1 MNPNGENDDTHDS
14 GDAELSP
21 PDSEGRRESRALKRK
36 TGRSSNLRRRKP
48 VSASV
53 TAADE
58 PENEKKSRAKPRAK
72 SGGSRAKT
80 AKKKSSARA
89 NKPSKA
95 KSTAK
100 VEDEYEIKSLPDGTQ
115 LKVKISANSRKPK
128 RPVPRRK
135 IVDDYGPGPAV
146 FDIGSVPDEA
156 GNAPRGINLG
166 SIVSQTRRSVTYL
179 KKHFTV
185 QPKVGVI
192 LGSGLSS
199 VARLVSQE
207 PIAFSDIPGFASP
220 GVKGHPGYVRA
231 GMVGSTPTL
240 ICEGRLHYYET
251 GSMKDT
257 VRPIQTFMALG
268 VEHLILTTSAG
279 ALNPDYRPGDI
290 MFVSDQINLMG
301 DNPLFGLA
309 PDFNPSPFVDVSRI
323 YDSEAILK
331 SDRICRRSRVKSH
344 KGTLAGMRGPV
355 YETSAERAWLKSMGA
370 DAVCM
375 SVIPE
380 ALAAAH
386 VGASVMGLALIV
398 NDASSAK
405 SGALSHELVAKTG
418 EKYAANMKRLIKNLI
433 TVIG

>member
-1 MNPNGENDDTHDS
+1 MSPNGSNDDS
-14 GDAELSP
+14 EERGEIELSS
-21 PDSEGRRESRALKRK
+21 PDTEKRRGARALKRK
-36 TGRSSNLRRRKP
+36 IERSSNLRRRKP
-48 VSASV
+48 QVSSPTV
-53 TAADE
+53 TNE
-58 PENEKKSRAKPRAK
+58 PETDTKSEAKPRAK
-72 SGGSRAKT
+72 SGGLRAKA

-89 NKPSKA
+89 NKASKA
-95 KSTAK
+95 KSIAK
-100 VEDEYEIKSLPDGTQ
+100 VEEEYEIKSLPDGTQ
-115 LKVKISANSRKPK
+115 LKVKITQNSRKPK

-135 IVDDYGPGPAV
+135 IVDDYGPGPAMP
-146 FDIGSVPDEA
+146 DISSVPDEA
-156 GNAPRGINLG
+156 GDEPRRINLG
-166 SIVSQTRRSVTYL
+166 SIVSQMRRSVTYL
-179 KKHFTV
+179 KKQLTV

-199 VARLVSQE
+199 VARLVSEE
-207 PIAFSDIPGFASP
+207 PIEFSSIPGFISP
-220 GVKGHPGYVRA
+220 GVKGHPGFVRA
-231 GMVGSTPTL
+231 GMVGTTPTL

-257 VRPIQTFMALG
+257 VRPIQAFMALG
-268 VEHLILTTSAG
+268 VERLILTTSAG

-309 PDFNPSPFVDVSRI
+309 PDFNPSPFVDVSGI
-323 YDSEAILK
+323 YDSDAILK

-355 YETSAERAWLKSMGA
+355 YETPAERAWLRSMGA

-386 VGASVMGLALIV
+386 VGVPVTGLALIV
-398 NDASSAK
+398 NDASSTK
-405 SGALSHELVAKTG
+405 SGVLTHERVAKTG
-418 EKYAANMKRLIKNLI
+418 QKYAANMKRLIKNLL
-433 TVIG
+433 TAVG

>member
-1 MNPNGENDDTHDS
+1 MSLNGSNDESEERGEVESSSPDT
-14 GDAELSP
+14 EK
-21 PDSEGRRESRALKRK
+21 RRGARALKRK
-36 TGRSSNLRRRKP
+36 TERSSNLRRRKP
-48 VSASV
+48 AGSAV
-53 TAADE
+53 TGADDAE
-58 PENEKKSRAKPRAK
+58 IDTKSREKPQTK
-72 SGGSRAKT
+72 SGGSRVKSAR
-80 AKKKSSARA
+80 KKSAARVG
-89 NKPSKA
+89 KPSKT
-95 KSTAK
+95 KTTAK
-100 VEDEYEIKSLPDGTQ
+100 VEEEYEIKSLPDGTQ
-115 LKVKISANSRKPK
+115 LKVKISGNSRKPK

-135 IVDDYGPGPAV
+135 IVDDYGPGPAMS
-146 FDIGSVPDEA
+146 DISSVPDETEDES
-156 GNAPRGINLG
+156 RRINLG
-166 SIVSQTRRSVTYL
+166 SIVSRTRRSVTYL
-179 KKHFTV
+179 KKYLSV

-199 VARLVSQE
+199 VAKLVSEE
-207 PIAFSDIPGFASP
+207 PVEFSSIPGFVSP
-220 GVKGHPGYVRA
+220 CVEGHPGLVRA

-257 VRPIQTFMALG
+257 VHPIQTFMALG
-268 VEHLILTTSAG
+268 VERLILTTSAG

-323 YDSEAILK
+323 YDSDAILK

-386 VGASVMGLALIV
+386 VGVPVTGLALIV
-398 NDASSAK
+398 NDAASTR
-405 SGALSHELVAKTG
+405 SGVLTHELVAKTG
-418 EKYAANMKRLIKNLI
+418 QKYAANMKRLIKNLLA
-433 TVIG
+433 VIG

>member
-1 MNPNGENDDTHDS
+1 MNPNGSNDDSEES
-14 GDAELSP
+14 GEIELSS
-21 PDSEGRRESRALKRK
+21 PDTEKRRGARALKRK
-36 TGRSSNLRRRKP
+36 TERSSNLRRRKP
-48 VSASV
+48 VVSSP
-53 TAADE
+53 TATDE
-58 PENEKKSRAKPRAK
+58 PEADTKSRAKPRAK
-72 SGGSRAKT
+72 SVG
-80 AKKKSSARA
+80 
-89 NKPSKA
+89 SKA
-95 KSTAK
+95 KSARKKSGARAGKPSKTKNTAK
-100 VEDEYEIKSLPDGTQ
+100 VEEEYEIKSLPDGTQ
-115 LKVKISANSRKPK
+115 LKVKISANSKKPK

-135 IVDDYGPGPAV
+135 IVDDYGPGPAM
-146 FDIGSVPDEA
+146 FDVGSVQDETEDES
-156 GNAPRGINLG
+156 RQINLG

-179 KKHFTV
+179 KKHLSV

-199 VARLVSQE
+199 VARLVSEE
-207 PIAFSDIPGFASP
+207 PISFSNIPGFISP
-220 GVKGHPGYVRA
+220 GVEGHPGLVRA
-231 GMVGSTPTL
+231 GMVGSIPTL

-257 VRPIQTFMALG
+257 VHPIQAFMALG
-268 VEHLILTTSAG
+268 VERLILTTSAG

-309 PDFNPSPFVDVSRI
+309 PDFNPSPFVDVSKI
-323 YDSEAILK
+323 YDSDAILK

-355 YETSAERAWLKSMGA
+355 YETMAERAWLKSMGA

-386 VGASVMGLALIV
+386 VGVSVMGLALIV
-398 NDASSAK
+398 NDASSTK
-405 SGALSHELVAKTG
+405 SGLLTHERVAKTG
-418 EKYAANMKRLIKNLI
+418 QKYAANMKRLIKNLL
-433 TVIG
+433 TAIG